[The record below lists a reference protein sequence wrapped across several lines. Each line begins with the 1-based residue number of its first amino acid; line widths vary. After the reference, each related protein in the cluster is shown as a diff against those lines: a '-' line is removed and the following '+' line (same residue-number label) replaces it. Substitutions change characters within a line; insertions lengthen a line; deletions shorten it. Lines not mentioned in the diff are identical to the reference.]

1 MTKGHRKYVL
11 RHGNAS
17 TTVSRWRRGARGH
30 TLQGGQKISQQKQ
43 QQQCSLNVQK
53 NDFSASNDVIETA
66 CSQEREGQEETF
78 IISPNK
84 SKVNIV

>member
-43 QQQCSLNVQK
+43 QQQRSLNVQK
-53 NDFSASNDVIETA
+53 NYLSASNDVIETA
-66 CSQEREGQEETF
+66 CSQEREKDKKKLLL
-78 IISPNK
+78 SPLTKVK
-84 SKVNIV
+84 SI

>member
-43 QQQCSLNVQK
+43 QKQRSLK
-53 NDFSASNDVIETA
+53 CAEKLF
-66 CSQEREGQEETF
+66 
-78 IISPNK
+78 
-84 SKVNIV
+84 